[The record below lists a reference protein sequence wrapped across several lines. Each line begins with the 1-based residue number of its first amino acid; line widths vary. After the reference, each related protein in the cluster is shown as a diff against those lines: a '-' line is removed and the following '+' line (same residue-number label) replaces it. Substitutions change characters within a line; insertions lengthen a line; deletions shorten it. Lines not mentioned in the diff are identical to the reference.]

1 MDTRTARAARS
12 LLVCLGALLVLV
24 GAVSGVVNREV
35 LDADRFA
42 SHVDA
47 VRSDPDVARQ
57 VAVLI
62 TDRLLEQQPD
72 LVAIRPLVESTAAS
86 VVASPALGPV
96 VRAAVAP
103 VYDALVLGDSDAV
116 VLRLADVAAVVVG
129 IVAAASPQVNATIP
143 ADLDVRLS
151 DFGGQEYSAGLI
163 DSARLV
169 ELLSWLAPLLGVLL
183 LAGAGAWLSGPGT
196 ARHRLRGA
204 ARTTGLGV
212 TGAGLALAGLL
223 AVVGFVATHGDRE
236 TLSGAVR
243 DAAWGELA
251 GAFWAVAA
259 LSVALGGLLT
269 VAAGISARPEL
280 RLERLRHFLDPSV
293 GPARLVARAAVVVVL
308 GLALVLQPVRV
319 VTAALVALGAVL
331 VVVGAS
337 ALVVA
342 LVGAVGRRPRP
353 TLAHRRTWGI
363 VAAGALLA
371 GAVLVAYPDDHELA
385 ATSAG
390 SGTAC
395 NGHVELCGRAY
406 DDVAYP
412 ATHNSMAAASE
423 GWFFPEQPDG
433 IVDQLDHGVRVL
445 LIDSWYGR
453 ATDRAGIIA
462 NTDEGRAA
470 AIAEARQSFGDAAVA
485 SALRLRNA
493 VGLTPR
499 GPVGE
504 YLCHGLCELGSTPWL
519 DSLREVRT
527 WLDAHPREVVT
538 LFVQDEVRPDD
549 TARLIEEAG
558 LLPSVYTPL
567 ADGRWPTLG
576 AMIESGKRLVVL
588 MENRDGGT
596 TYPWLQPGFETSQD
610 TPFLFRSPD
619 ELTAP
624 TSCAANR
631 GPADASLFLLN
642 HWVTD
647 KTAEVTNAERVN
659 ARDVLLTRARACER
673 ERGHLPN
680 FVAVDFYDRGDLF
693 DVVDELNGF

>member
-1 MDTRTARAARS
+1 MRR

-42 SHVDA
+42 AHLDA
-47 VRSDPDVARQ
+47 VRADPDVARQ
-57 VAVLI
+57 VGVLL
-62 TDRLLEQQPD
+62 TDRLLEEQPD
-72 LVAIRPLVESTAAS
+72 LVAIRPLIESTATS
-86 VVASPALGPV
+86 VVASPALGPI

-103 VYDALVLGDSDAV
+103 LYDALVLGDSDAV
-116 VLRLADVAAVVVG
+116 VLRLADVAAVVIGV
-129 IVAAASPQVNATIP
+129 VAATAPEVNAAIP

-151 DFGGQEYSAGLI
+151 DFGGQEYSPGLL
-163 DSARLV
+163 DTARLV
-169 ELLSWLAPLLGVLL
+169 SLLAWLAPLLGVLL
-183 LAGAGAWLSGPGT
+183 LAGAGAGLSGPGT
-196 ARHRLRGA
+196 TRHRIRAG
-204 ARTTGLGV
+204 ARTVGLGV
-212 TGAGLALAGLL
+212 TGAGLLMAALLV
-223 AVVGFVATHGDRE
+223 VVGFVAGHGDTD

-243 DAAWGELA
+243 NAVWDELA
-251 GAFWAVAA
+251 GAFWAAAA
-259 LSVALGGLLT
+259 LIVALGGLLT
-269 VAAGISARPEL
+269 VAAGISSRPDL
-280 RLERLRHFLDPSV
+280 RLERLRDFLDPSV
-293 GPARLVARAAVVVVL
+293 GPAHLTARAPVVVVL

-331 VVVGAS
+331 VVVGAGS
-337 ALVVA
+337 LVVA
-342 LVGAVGRRPRP
+342 VVHAVSRRPRP
-353 TLAHRRTWGI
+353 TLTHRRTWGI
-363 VAAGALLA
+363 IAAGALVA
-371 GAVLVAYPDDHELA
+371 AVAVVAVPDDHQLA
-385 ATSAG
+385 ASRADPG
-390 SGTAC
+390 GAC
-395 NGHVELCGRAY
+395 NGHVELCDRAY
-406 DDVAYP
+406 DEVAYP

-453 ATDRAGIIA
+453 ETGRGDIIA

-493 VGLTPR
+493 IGLTPR
-499 GPVGE
+499 GPKGE

-519 DSLREVRT
+519 DSLREVRA

-567 ADGRWPTLG
+567 DDGEWPTLG
-576 AMIESGKRLVVL
+576 AMIDSGKRLVVL
-588 MENRDGGT
+588 MENDDGGS
-596 TYPWLQPGFETSQD
+596 TYPWLMPGFAWSQD
-610 TPFLFRSPD
+610 TPFLFRSPA

-624 TSCAANR
+624 SSCAANR
-631 GPADASLFLLN
+631 GNSSATLFLLN

-647 KTAEVTNAERVN
+647 KSAEVTNAERVN
-659 ARDVLLTRARACER
+659 ARDVLLTRARQCEA

-693 DVVDELNGF
+693 GVVDELNGF